1 MEPVKIELNEE
12 DLKGKTD
19 SEKLDT
25 LIKIAFSNHEQLLKQ
40 GLILFG
46 NGNPEK
52 GLCHQVAY
60 QGKFVKWVVGV
71 GSFIGAGAIG
81 MLTSHLLK

>member
-1 MEPVKIELNEE
+1 MEPVKIELNEA
-12 DLKGKTD
+12 DIAKKTD

-25 LIKIAFSNHEQLLKQ
+25 LIKIAFSNHEQLIKQ

-46 NGNPEK
+46 NGDPTK

-71 GSFIGAGAIG
+71 GSALGAGAIG
-81 MLTSHLLK
+81 LLTNHLLR